1 MLSIYIVPYIIQGVH
16 ISFNHTSVLNEIFSH
31 SQSSFIA
38 YKSAYRKNRS
48 TPALV
53 DGILLSFKNKSNS
66 FGISPLFLSQKLFD
80 DLEHF
85 SIFSINKENLTISS
99 SIFV

>member
-1 MLSIYIVPYIIQGVH
+1 MRSSLIVNLLLS
-16 ISFNHTSVLNEIFSH
+16 HTNPLIE
-31 SQSSFIA
+31 
-38 YKSAYRKNRS
+38 KNRS

-66 FGISPLFLSQKLFD
+66 FGISPIFLSQKLFD